1 MLLRVL
7 VLASGVPV
15 PKRRE
20 CRLGQFFGQPVDGSH
35 RSRQPDAG
43 RIA

>member
-20 CRLGQFFGQPVDGSH
+20 CRLGQPVDGSH